1 MEVQDGLQFVL
12 MEYGQ
17 QQKKLLSQIRS
28 FPCPSSTFPSSE
40 VVPTSDAIP
49 TSEVILIENFPHF
62 PPRYQGMRPALQ
74 GFNII
79 TWYLI
84 LATEEPAIKF
94 MQKMGLIPTY
104 LSPCPACPLCGYES
118 KSQRMPTKKLGFRY
132 VCDERRKKK
141 KKKNCYGTCP
151 NYYFYIIALLLSRFL
166 LPSTDGSPRWT
177 PVCFDGIRTTAK
189 EATFTD

>member
-1 MEVQDGLQFVL
+1 
-12 MEYGQ
+12 
-17 QQKKLLSQIRS
+17 
-28 FPCPSSTFPSSE
+28 
-40 VVPTSDAIP
+40 
-49 TSEVILIENFPHF
+49 
-62 PPRYQGMRPALQ
+62 MRPALQ

-84 LATEEPAIKF
+84 LATEEAAIKF

-141 KKKNCYGTCP
+141 KKK
-151 NYYFYIIALLLSRFL
+151 LLRN
-166 LPSTDGSPRWT
+166 DGSPRWT